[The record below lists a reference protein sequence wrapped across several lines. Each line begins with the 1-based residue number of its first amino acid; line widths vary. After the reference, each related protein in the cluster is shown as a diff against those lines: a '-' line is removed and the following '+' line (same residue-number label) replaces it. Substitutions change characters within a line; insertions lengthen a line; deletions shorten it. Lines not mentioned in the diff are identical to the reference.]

1 MSNEERGFRIMI
13 LHGTDHSVSVGV
25 RITVAAE
32 MPTGIIS
39 ADVPGDIAGTFFA
52 VVRVR
57 WKNHIL
63 ANSIFKNLLR
73 HAAGAIGTDRGQI
86 RIFPTWFDGHAI
98 FPGDFYECLCE
109 FKLYQ
114 K

>member
-1 MSNEERGFRIMI
+1 MI
-13 LHGTDHSVSVGV
+13 LHGTDHRVSVGV

-39 ADVPGDIAGTFFA
+39 ADVPGDMAGTFFA

-86 RIFPTWFDGHAI
+86 RIFPTNIAALIAI
-98 FPGDFYECLCE
+98 PPYTIFLFIPACRCTYFASRLSP
-109 FKLYQ
+109 
-114 K
+114 